1 MRKLV
6 AFALLLAVSSATHAE
21 LLLFGDAARGEKLHA
36 QHCKGCHDSS
46 VYTRPD
52 RRIRSGEGLQAQVA
66 MCNRNLRSHLGKEQ
80 LDDLVKYLNDT
91 FYKFK

>member
-1 MRKLV
+1 MRTFV
-6 AFALLLAVSSATHAE
+6 ACALLLVVSSAAHAD

-36 QHCKGCHDSS
+36 QNCKGCHDTG

-66 MCNRNLRSHLGKEQ
+66 MCNRNLRTHLSKEQ
-80 LDDLVKYLNDT
+80 LDDLVKYLNDA

>member
-1 MRKLV
+1 MNRIVFSVFL
-6 AFALLLAVSSATHAE
+6 ATAALPARAD

-36 QHCKGCHDSS
+36 GQCQACHDTS

-52 RRIRSGEGLQAQVA
+52 RRIRSAEGLMRQVN
-66 MCNRNLRSHLGKEQ
+66 MCNQNLRKGLAKEQ
-80 LDDLVKYLNDT
+80 LDDLVKFLNDR

>member
-1 MRKLV
+1 MNRIVFVMVLIT
-6 AFALLLAVSSATHAE
+6 AALPVQAD

-36 QHCKGCHDSS
+36 GQCQGCHDTR

-52 RRIRSGEGLQAQVA
+52 RRIRSAEGLMQQVNL
-66 MCNRNLRSHLGKEQ
+66 CNQNLRKGFAKDQ
-80 LDDLVKYLNDT
+80 LDDLVKYLNDS